1 MSEIKRVGLSVVI
14 ISVALGTSSCSML
27 SKLDVGAVNDNM
39 KYLSNDASVRALS
52 IPPGLSVPAFDN
64 SYALNKPAEPVGS
77 MPAAAVQQSS
87 VAPVST
93 STPPVRAQVQNSTPV
108 QRSYAQ
114 ALNDLAGV
122 SRPGASTPAPQAQI
136 QAPVQNTPAKK
147 RTQVA
152 MMRLKGGEPALA
164 VNAPFVD
171 TWKQLSDSLSN
182 AGFKVT
188 KQQPAEGI
196 YTAMYQGSAAGLRKG
211 ETYLILVAENA
222 SKQSFIGVGD
232 KNGKPVSEAVANQ
245 VIGLIKAEYER

>member
-1 MSEIKRVGLSVVI
+1 MSEIKRVGLSAVI

-64 SYALNKPAEPVGS
+64 SYAINKPAEPVGS
-77 MPAAAVQQSS
+77 APVTAVQQSS

-93 STPPVRAQVQNSTPV
+93 GVPPVRAQVQNSTPA

-122 SRPGASTPAPQAQI
+122 SRPSASTPAPQAQ
-136 QAPVQNTPAKK
+136 VQNTPAKK

-171 TWKQLSDSLSN
+171 TWKQLGSSLGD
-182 AGFKVT
+182 AGFNIT

-196 YTAMYQGSAAGLRKG
+196 YTTTYQGNTVGLRTG
-211 ETYLILVAENA
+211 EAYLILVAENA
-222 SKQSFIGVGD
+222 SNQSFIGVGD
-232 KNGKPVSEAVANQ
+232 KTGKPVGEAAATQ
-245 VIGLIKAEYER
+245 VLGLLKAEYER